1 MFGSAPRACVRKLLC
16 LLLCL
21 AISPLPALCAPQ
33 AASSTD
39 QRAGEIGALRPAATR
54 NHTMAQ
60 VKDDLRWNDLLKTDA
75 TGRVR
80 ANLADGSLL
89 SLGSASQM
97 RVVQHDAATQQTSLE
112 LNYGRLR
119 SRVVKLTQPGG
130 KFEVTT
136 PHAVC
141 GVIGT
146 DFYIFVD
153 TYRTLVI
160 VYSGKVV
167 VKRLKRNDQN
177 PNQVMAVEPGTPVVP
192 GQMLEVRGGPTLPGA
207 APEALAPA
215 PTPPSVQQDSIS
227 ETAVEPGHFLSGW
240 SRTKKILV
248 FGGIAAAVAT
258 AAAVTATRDRSS
270 SSSSPSPSPDE

>member
-1 MFGSAPRACVRKLLC
+1 MSSAAPWARVRRLLC
-16 LLLCL
+16 LLACL

-33 AASSTD
+33 AAAAAE

-54 NHTMAQ
+54 NDTVAH
-60 VKDDLRWNDLLKTDA
+60 VKDDLHWNDLLKTDTA
-75 TGRVR
+75 GRLR

-89 SLGSASQM
+89 SLGSGSQM

-119 SRVVKLTQPGG
+119 SRVVKLAKPGA

-153 TYRTLVI
+153 ADRTLVI
-160 VYSGKVV
+160 VYSGRVV
-167 VKRLKRNDQN
+167 VKRLKKNEHDPTQT
-177 PNQVMAVEPGTPVVP
+177 VAVEPGTPLDP
-192 GQMLEVRGGPTLPGA
+192 GQMLVVRGGPTPPGA
-207 APEALAPA
+207 VPEMLTPE

-227 ETAVEPGHFLSGW
+227 ETTVEQGHFYSGW
-240 SRTKKILV
+240 STPKKILI
-248 FGGIAAAVAT
+248 FGGIAAAAAT
-258 AAAVTATRDRSS
+258 VAAVAATRKERST
-270 SSSSPSPSPDE
+270 PTCTCGP